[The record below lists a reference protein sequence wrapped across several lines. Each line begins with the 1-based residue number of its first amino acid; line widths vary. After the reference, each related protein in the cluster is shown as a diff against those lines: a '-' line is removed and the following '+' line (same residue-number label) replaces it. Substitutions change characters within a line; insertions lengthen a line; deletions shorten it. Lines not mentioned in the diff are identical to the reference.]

1 MKIKITLKSYN
12 KFIDCK
18 KASETRLEKV
28 AKPLSMGYHENRKIF
43 GEKEQ
48 TSVTAQNYKVIFA

>member
-48 TSVTAQNYKVIFA
+48 TSVPA